1 MEQEK
6 TKKALM
12 KYSAIAPLIT
22 GNVNQY
28 ESKEAFFRSA
38 SEQEFTYD
46 GVTYKKYS
54 AGTIKRWYLE
64 YVNKGFDELKT
75 KQRSDINVS
84 RKLSTD
90 AIEYIHYQVENY
102 PRKPS
107 TIIYQ
112 ELITEAIVGPKDTSL
127 ATVNREVKRKRQLMK
142 KPNQD
147 IDKVM
152 ARYERENINEVWCG
166 DSSFGPNVTVNGEKR
181 KTHIIAFIDD
191 CSRFIVGI
199 DIYLNDNT
207 INLINTMKQ
216 AVKRHGVPKM
226 FNFDN
231 GSNYKSIDT
240 QETIANIHSS
250 VHYCHPYSPVQK
262 AKIERFFGTMKKQWM
277 SKYNQSSVSLEQVKE
292 DLLSYVEQYNNTVH
306 SSLNGKTPN
315 QRFFDQADLI
325 KYLDTNEFNE
335 AFMVR
340 FERQASIDRVV
351 TINSIE
357 YELDPIFANKKVK
370 FMAPAYKAILVL
382 LLSSLALL
390 LYKPKDY
397 SPYVSSI
404 LYLLRF
410 VLIGLPFAFKHV
422 YDDQKNKVKII
433 PYAFIVICN
442 FILLFS

>member
-1 MEQEK
+1 MSNNMEQEK

-277 SKYNQSSVSLEQVKE
+277 SKYNQSSVSLEQVKD

-325 KYLDTNEFNE
+325 KYLDTKEFNE

-370 FMAPAYKAILVL
+370 FMATSDYKEIYAINPHTGIKLPVKL
-382 LLSSLALL
+382 LDKTANAKMS
-390 LYKPKDY
+390 
-397 SPYVSSI
+397 
-404 LYLLRF
+404 R
-410 VLIGLPFAFKHV
+410 
-422 YDDQKNKVKII
+422 KN
-433 PYAFIVICN
+433 
-442 FILLFS
+442 FSYTQGDKN

>member
-1 MEQEK
+1 MSNNMEQEK

-75 KQRSDINVS
+75 KQRSDINLS
-84 RKLSTD
+84 RKLSAD

-277 SKYNQSSVSLEQVKE
+277 SKYNQSSVSLEQVKD

-370 FMAPAYKAILVL
+370 FMATSDYKEIYAINPHTGIKLPVKL
-382 LLSSLALL
+382 LDKTANAKMS
-390 LYKPKDY
+390 
-397 SPYVSSI
+397 
-404 LYLLRF
+404 R
-410 VLIGLPFAFKHV
+410 
-422 YDDQKNKVKII
+422 KN
-433 PYAFIVICN
+433 
-442 FILLFS
+442 FSYTQGDKN

>member
-75 KQRSDINVS
+75 KQRSDINLS
-84 RKLSTD
+84 RKLSAD

-292 DLLSYVEQYNNTVH
+292 DLLAYVEQYNNTVH

-370 FMAPAYKAILVL
+370 FMATSDYKEIYAINPHTGIKLPVKL
-382 LLSSLALL
+382 LDKTANAKMS
-390 LYKPKDY
+390 
-397 SPYVSSI
+397 
-404 LYLLRF
+404 R
-410 VLIGLPFAFKHV
+410 
-422 YDDQKNKVKII
+422 KN
-433 PYAFIVICN
+433 
-442 FILLFS
+442 FSYTQGDKN

>member
-1 MEQEK
+1 MSNNMEQEK

-46 GVTYKKYS
+46 GVNYKKYS
-54 AGTIKRWYLE
+54 ASTIKRWYLE

-75 KQRSDINVS
+75 KQRSDINIS
-84 RKLSTD
+84 RKLSDD

-112 ELITEAIVGPKDTSL
+112 ELITNTIIGPKDTSL
-127 ATVNREVKRKRQLMK
+127 ATVNREVNRKRQQIK
-142 KPNQD
+142 KPYQTT
-147 IDKVM
+147 DKIM

-240 QETIANIHSS
+240 QETIANIHST
-250 VHYCHPYSPVQK
+250 VHYCHPYSPVE
-262 AKIERFFGTMKKQWM
+262 IMCT
-277 SKYNQSSVSLEQVKE
+277 L
-292 DLLSYVEQYNNTVH
+292 
-306 SSLNGKTPN
+306 
-315 QRFFDQADLI
+315 
-325 KYLDTNEFNE
+325 
-335 AFMVR
+335 
-340 FERQASIDRVV
+340 
-351 TINSIE
+351 
-357 YELDPIFANKKVK
+357 
-370 FMAPAYKAILVL
+370 
-382 LLSSLALL
+382 
-390 LYKPKDY
+390 
-397 SPYVSSI
+397 
-404 LYLLRF
+404 
-410 VLIGLPFAFKHV
+410 
-422 YDDQKNKVKII
+422 
-433 PYAFIVICN
+433 
-442 FILLFS
+442 

>member
-292 DLLSYVEQYNNTVH
+292 DL
-306 SSLNGKTPN
+306 
-315 QRFFDQADLI
+315 
-325 KYLDTNEFNE
+325 
-335 AFMVR
+335 
-340 FERQASIDRVV
+340 
-351 TINSIE
+351 
-357 YELDPIFANKKVK
+357 
-370 FMAPAYKAILVL
+370 
-382 LLSSLALL
+382 
-390 LYKPKDY
+390 
-397 SPYVSSI
+397 
-404 LYLLRF
+404 
-410 VLIGLPFAFKHV
+410 
-422 YDDQKNKVKII
+422 
-433 PYAFIVICN
+433 
-442 FILLFS
+442 

>member
-277 SKYNQSSVSLEQVKE
+277 SKYNQSSVSLEQVKD

-325 KYLDTNEFNE
+325 KYLDINEFNE

-370 FMAPAYKAILVL
+370 FMATSDYKEIYAINPHSGIKLPVKL
-382 LLSSLALL
+382 LDKTANAKMS
-390 LYKPKDY
+390 
-397 SPYVSSI
+397 
-404 LYLLRF
+404 R
-410 VLIGLPFAFKHV
+410 
-422 YDDQKNKVKII
+422 KN
-433 PYAFIVICN
+433 
-442 FILLFS
+442 FSYTQGDKN

>member
-370 FMAPAYKAILVL
+370 FMATSDYKEIYAINPHTGIKLPVKL
-382 LLSSLALL
+382 LDKTANAKMS
-390 LYKPKDY
+390 
-397 SPYVSSI
+397 
-404 LYLLRF
+404 R
-410 VLIGLPFAFKHV
+410 
-422 YDDQKNKVKII
+422 KN
-433 PYAFIVICN
+433 
-442 FILLFS
+442 FSYTQGDKN